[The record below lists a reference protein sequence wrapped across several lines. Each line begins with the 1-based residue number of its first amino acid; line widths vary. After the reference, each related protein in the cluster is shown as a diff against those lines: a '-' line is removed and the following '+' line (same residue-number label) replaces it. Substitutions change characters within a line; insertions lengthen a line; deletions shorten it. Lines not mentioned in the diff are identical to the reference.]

1 VRVALILLS
10 FALPV
15 LCQETPQTSKPP
27 CIAADES
34 IYGNG
39 GDVKPPQWQPD
50 KNEKSEPDIQ
60 GSISM
65 TLVLLVNSEGRIC
78 ETRIVNAVDRLSA
91 QKAAN
96 FMLEHL
102 TFKPAT
108 RQGKPVAVRVS
119 LTIDSLFPVTLLLP
133 RVLAPK

>member
-1 VRVALILLS
+1 MRVLLILLS

-15 LCQETPQTSKPP
+15 LSHETPQTSKPS
-27 CIAADES
+27 CIAADEP
-34 IYGNG
+34 IYRIGR
-39 GDVKPPQWQPD
+39 DVKPPQPHPD
-50 KNEKSEPDIQ
+50 KNEKSELDIR

-78 ETRIVNAVDRLSA
+78 EVRIVNAVDRLSA

-102 TFKPAT
+102 AFKPAT
-108 RQGKPVAVRVS
+108 RQGKPVAVRFS
-119 LTIDSLFPVTLLLP
+119 LTIDSLFPLPLLW
-133 RVLAPK
+133 PKS